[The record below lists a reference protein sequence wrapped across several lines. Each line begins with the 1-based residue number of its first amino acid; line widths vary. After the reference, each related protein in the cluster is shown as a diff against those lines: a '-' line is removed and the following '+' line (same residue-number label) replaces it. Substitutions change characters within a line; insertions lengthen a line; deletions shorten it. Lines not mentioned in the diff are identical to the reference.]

1 MAANTLSAK
10 TQRHVWTIS
19 HLALLAGYLLL
30 ALLLTWPTV
39 TRLATHLP
47 GDGGDDP
54 AIVWNLWWVKYALL
68 NQGQNPFQTDFLF
81 YPIAI
86 NLAFY
91 TLTALNAVT
100 VLPLTLNFG
109 VVTAS
114 NLHLFFTFA
123 VGGYGAFLLAR
134 YALTT
139 ADRRPPTADL
149 KSGHVPQKREASS
162 PPLPRSRPSARR
174 KRRAPLLSWAS
185 AVIAGGFYTFA
196 SNKLF
201 YVALGQ
207 YNIASTHW
215 IPFTVLYLL
224 RTRHDPSRLKHP
236 LMAGLFLTLQAWTE
250 MTYASFLLVFIALY
264 WMWELGC
271 GIWDSRYGIWEFRQY
286 LIHSQYPKPKAPY
299 GKDTSFTIH
308 NSPFTILPHL
318 RAIIILVLTFAI
330 GLSPILVQMLPDL
343 RAEGDFWVEGSGFA
357 ESFSADL
364 LGFITPTMLHPWLG
378 HFIRQ
383 TDIGAPE
390 SATGFDKGQHI
401 YLGFVFLGL
410 LLVSILTGYHRA
422 ELRFWLVAAVI
433 FALLCLGP
441 VITVNGH
448 PTGLS
453 GPFNLLQSLPFF
465 KGNRYPS
472 RYSVMLILSLSVIA
486 AFALT
491 QLGRRVNRQFTIHH
505 SQRFATIQ
513 SRRPPV
519 GNLLL
524 PLITLLF
531 FLEHLSI
538 PLPQSDIR
546 TPPSYQIIAATPG
559 DFTVL
564 DIPFAWRNG
573 FRITGA
579 LTTQFML
586 GQFYQ
591 TVHQK
596 KLLQGNTSRNPQF
609 KFQYFTNAP
618 LINSLLALET
628 GKTLLPERWEADR
641 AIAAEVLN
649 FFNIKYIVVRP
660 YQYDKFDGQKNVT
673 VTEQTTIPYIED
685 VLPVEKIHDE
695 VAIKIYRV
703 KDTSIQE
710 SKLQSGLLIN
720 TAHPLAPLYFGEG
733 WGLLTSGRPITAQ
746 RQEVRLLLP
755 LTGAA
760 QQLTLRM
767 RVAAGYSADRPQ
779 SLQLSLNGWQSSPQ
793 TISQEWQELTFD
805 LPAGVVHPDLNDLWL
820 HFAEVMPLPQSG
832 VQTKV
837 WPPEVTV
844 LSAGEEVGDFGHI
857 FVNGRDISPNQ
868 RGYNVAIIQPEG
880 VLHTASFDT
889 HLDSSASVAL
899 ARFLARFASPP
910 NPFIAVAAADEASAN
925 LTEEAVHALQAIG
938 AKGDLRG
945 CFRCSHAF
953 IRPPSGATFEALDAL
968 RPVGVTTG
976 LGLTEP
982 GLAAEVEWIKL
993 DPVE

>member
-1 MAANTLSAK
+1 MVQSPSILDFRFRSACLRQDFGLLAANTLSAK
-10 TQRHVWTIS
+10 AQPHDWIIS
-19 HLALLAGYLLL
+19 HLALLVGYLLL

-39 TRLATHLP
+39 THLTTHLP

-54 AIVWNLWWVKYALL
+54 AIAWNLWWVKYALL
-68 NQGQNPFQTDFLF
+68 NEGQNPFQTNFMF
-81 YPIAI
+81 YPIGI

-100 VLPLTLNFG
+100 ALPLTLNFG
-109 VVTAS
+109 VIAAG
-114 NLHLFFTFA
+114 NLHLLFTFV

-134 YALTT
+134 YVLLTE
-139 ADRRPPTADL
+139 DRRPEPGDRLAD
-149 KSGHVPQKREASS
+149 
-162 PPLPRSRPSARR
+162 SRPRPFVFGRNLVWVSA
-174 KRRAPLLSWAS
+174 A
-185 AVIAGGFYTFA
+185 IAGGFYTFA

-224 RTRHDPSRLKHP
+224 RTRHDPYRLKYP

-250 MTYASFLLVFIALY
+250 ITYASFLLVFIALY
-264 WMWELGC
+264 WIWEMGC
-271 GIWDSRYGIWEFRQY
+271 GIRDMGYEKWELRRR
-286 LIHSQYPKPKAPY
+286 LTHSQFPIP
-299 GKDTSFTIH
+299 
-308 NSPFTILPHL
+308 NSQFPILPHL
-318 RAIIILVLTFAI
+318 RAIIILALTFAI
-330 GLSPILVQMLPDL
+330 GLSPILAQILPDL

-383 TDIGAPE
+383 TNIGAPG

-410 LLVSILTGYHRA
+410 LLVSILTGYRRA
-422 ELRFWLVAAVI
+422 GLRFWLVAVVI

-441 VITVNGH
+441 VITINGH
-448 PTGLS
+448 STGLP

-472 RYSVMLILSLSVIA
+472 RFSVMLILSLSVIA
-486 AFALT
+486 AFALAGIG
-491 QLGRRVNRQFTIHH
+491 QWANRQRSIISSQWSTANSPSTIYYIL
-505 SQRFATIQ
+505 STIFF
-513 SRRPPV
+513 
-519 GNLLL
+519 
-524 PLITLLF
+524 LLF
-531 FLEHLSI
+531 LFEHLSI
-538 PLPQSDIR
+538 PLPQSDMQS
-546 TPPSYQIIAATPG
+546 PLPYQIIADTPG

-628 GKTLLPERWEADR
+628 GKTLPPKRWEADR
-641 AIAAEVLN
+641 AIAAEILS

-660 YQYDKFDGQKNVT
+660 YQYDKFDGQKNT
-673 VTEQTTIPYIED
+673 PVTEQATLPYIEQ
-685 VLPVEKIHDE
+685 VLPIEKIHDE
-695 VAIKIYRV
+695 ATIKIYRV
-703 KDTSIQE
+703 KDTSIPE
-710 SKLQSGLLIN
+710 SKLQSGLLIG

-733 WGLLTSGRPITAQ
+733 WGLLTSGRPVTAQ
-746 RQEVRLLLP
+746 RQEARLLLP
-755 LTGAA
+755 LTGAP
-760 QQLTLRM
+760 QRLTLRV
-767 RVAAGYSADRPQ
+767 RLPANYSGDWPQ
-779 SLQLSLNGWQSSPQ
+779 SLQLSLNGWQSPLQ
-793 TISQEWQELTFD
+793 TISQEWQDLTFD
-805 LPAGVVHPDLNDLWL
+805 LPAGVARPGLNDLWL
-820 HFAEVMPLPQSG
+820 HFAGVIPLPQHAALPQSG
-832 VQTKV
+832 GKTEV
-837 WPPEVTV
+837 WTPEITV

-857 FVNGRDISPNQ
+857 FVNGHDISPNQ
-868 RGYNVAIIQPEG
+868 RGYNVAIVQPDG
-880 VLHTASFDT
+880 ALQTAAFDT
-889 HLDSSASVAL
+889 HLDLSASVAL
-899 ARFLARFASPP
+899 AEFMTAAPADAI
-910 NPFIAVAAADEASAN
+910 IAVAVADEASAN
-925 LTEEAVHALQAIG
+925 LSEEAVRALQAIG

-953 IRPPSGATFEALDAL
+953 IRTPSGATFEALEAL